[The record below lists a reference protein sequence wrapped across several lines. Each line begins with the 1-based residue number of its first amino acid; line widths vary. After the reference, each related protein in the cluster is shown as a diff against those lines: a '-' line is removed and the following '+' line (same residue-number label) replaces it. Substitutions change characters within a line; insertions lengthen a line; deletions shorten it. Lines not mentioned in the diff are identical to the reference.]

1 MIWPDRLKENFGVVL
16 SGRITFRLKGCQECH
31 YEKRNQEMKKKLRIT
46 KHALFGILLML
57 PGFLVILLLKMY
69 PILEGISYSFTNRRM
84 DRPIDSVKFIGL
96 ENFIEVFQDEKVLRT
111 VWFTLVYA
119 FFIVLISYVLG
130 LLIAM
135 LLNRNIRGRGIYRS
149 LILLPWVISNTVTA
163 ANFRWILNDR
173 YGIVNRM
180 LIRLGLIDQP
190 IQFFAD
196 IDMARLMVIGVGIW
210 KTIPFMVIVILA
222 ALQSI
227 PMDYY
232 EAAQIDGAS
241 FFARFRYI
249 TLPGIKAV
257 TVMATTLQ
265 FIWNF
270 NNFESIWLLTSGG
283 PVEATQT
290 LAVKIY
296 EEAFLSNRIGYS
308 AAIAVVIMLFMML
321 FTLIRFRLNAKAS
334 EDS

>member
-1 MIWPDRLKENFGVVL
+1 
-16 SGRITFRLKGCQECH
+16 
-31 YEKRNQEMKKKLRIT
+31 
-46 KHALFGILLML
+46 
-57 PGFLVILLLKMY
+57 
-69 PILEGISYSFTNRRM
+69 
-84 DRPIDSVKFIGL
+84 
-96 ENFIEVFQDEKVLRT
+96 
-111 VWFTLVYA
+111 
-119 FFIVLISYVLG
+119 
-130 LLIAM
+130 
-135 LLNRNIRGRGIYRS
+135 
-149 LILLPWVISNTVTA
+149 
-163 ANFRWILNDR
+163 
-173 YGIVNRM
+173 M

-283 PVEATQT
+283 PAEATQT